1 LKKLG
6 MADRFHRTGIDFGFS
21 SVYFGI
27 IRPKR
32 RTVQTVE

>member
-1 LKKLG
+1 LEKLG
-6 MADRFHRTGIDFGFS
+6 MADRLHLTGIHFGFAAIH
-21 SVYFGI
+21 FHI